1 MKQINCSILSDV
13 DTVSQTGAAVD
24 AGQLVSMSAH
34 AYFGDATAAGT
45 VKLQASNDPDA
56 QGPVSAFA
64 PTNWVDIPSA
74 TAAITAGA
82 PAIITIANMSY
93 RWIRAV
99 YTRTSGG
106 SSTINVNMFAIST

>member
-1 MKQINCSILSDV
+1 MKQINCSILSAV
-13 DTVSQTGAAVD
+13 DTASQTGTAVD

-34 AYFGDATAAGT
+34 AFFGDATAAGT

-56 QGPVSAFA
+56 QGPISGFS

-74 TAAITAGA
+74 TAAVTSGG
-82 PAIITIANMSY
+82 PVIITIANMSY

-99 YTRTSGG
+99 YTSTSGG
-106 SSTINVNMFAIST
+106 STTINVNMFAIST